1 MTAVN
6 TGERFLYT
14 GECLGSLL
22 LFERIRST
30 DGGCS
35 GKSLSSCVIGVVLG
49 FVVATT
55 FWSAPTHALGTIN
68 WSRHRKARLVLPG
81 HSTTKHHS
89 LGEERSGVKSEFKR
103 KVNVCRD
110 LIGVKRWDVACDYM
124 IWLDCDW
131 RRVAKLI
138 KFQTKE
144 FSSVGNGRRR
154 MWNLTANLL
163 DARKAADA
171 G

>member
-1 MTAVN
+1 MLRHNIQQQQQQQRRQEKVFWCMTAVN

-68 WSRHRKARLVLPG
+68 
-81 HSTTKHHS
+81 
-89 LGEERSGVKSEFKR
+89 
-103 KVNVCRD
+103 
-110 LIGVKRWDVACDYM
+110 
-124 IWLDCDW
+124 
-131 RRVAKLI
+131 
-138 KFQTKE
+138 
-144 FSSVGNGRRR
+144 
-154 MWNLTANLL
+154 
-163 DARKAADA
+163 
-171 G
+171 